1 MRKRR
6 KVCRGGSWLVQKKE
20 YGRGLCGNRHVR
32 GLGER
37 LMEEEDYLWT
47 RKLDDMTCGESRL
60 LEVVVY
66 SWRRRLE
73 RWRRM

>member
-1 MRKRR
+1 M
-6 KVCRGGSWLVQKKE
+6 VEKKE
-20 YGRGLCGNRHVR
+20 YGRGLCGSRHVR

-37 LMEEEDYLWT
+37 LMEEDYLWT

>member
-1 MRKRR
+1 M
-6 KVCRGGSWLVQKKE
+6 VQKKE
-20 YGRGLCGNRHVR
+20 YGRGLCGSRHVR

-37 LMEEEDYLWT
+37 LREEEDYLWT

-60 LEVVVY
+60 LEVVVN

-73 RWRRM
+73 RWRSM